1 VRPLRRVPGGRNL
14 RAPARRQAA
23 DIELADGQ
31 LNLARQALCLQAG
44 ETLGGV
50 DDDIQ
55 FSRAE
60 SGSAKQDQGEA
71 EVTKQ
76 HAAILPDSPLAWPSL
91 AASFADC
98 LAALAKNARQKL
110 RQWCGT
116 ERAFKDRTLE
126 RMMANLEQHV
136 SVYSQALNLRTQ
148 RHQVLASNIANADT
162 PNYKAR
168 DFNFTT
174 AMQNALSGRAQ
185 AGGIALATT
194 SAGHISGG
202 SGSGAAQLQFRKETQ
217 SAVDGNTVDM
227 DVERAQITDNAMQ
240 YQILTQLIGDK
251 FKGIRSALAS
261 TNSKVQS

>member
-1 VRPLRRVPGGRNL
+1 
-14 RAPARRQAA
+14 
-23 DIELADGQ
+23 
-31 LNLARQALCLQAG
+31 
-44 ETLGGV
+44 
-50 DDDIQ
+50 
-55 FSRAE
+55 
-60 SGSAKQDQGEA
+60 
-71 EVTKQ
+71 
-76 HAAILPDSPLAWPSL
+76 
-91 AASFADC
+91 
-98 LAALAKNARQKL
+98 
-110 RQWCGT
+110 
-116 ERAFKDRTLE
+116 
-126 RMMANLEQHV
+126 MANLKQHV

-202 SGSGAAQLQFRKETQ
+202 SGGGAAQLQFRKETQ

-261 TNSKVQS
+261 TNS